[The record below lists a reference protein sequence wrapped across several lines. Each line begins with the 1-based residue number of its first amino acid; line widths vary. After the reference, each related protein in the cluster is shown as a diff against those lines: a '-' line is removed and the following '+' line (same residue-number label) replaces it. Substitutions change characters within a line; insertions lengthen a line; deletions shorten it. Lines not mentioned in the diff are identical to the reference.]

1 MRDDDIVRLD
11 LVEVDSA
18 DALAR
23 SEGSTASAA
32 PALEGADDERGP
44 GRRLLRGWR
53 GVAVGGAVV
62 VALAAVGG
70 VLALRDAREIE
81 DRREAFEQA
90 GLPFVDLASPLSE
103 AWRLEDS
110 WLAATTAD
118 VLVVG
123 SGSPSA
129 TMWRGVDPV
138 TGRVRWEVPGADGW
152 CRAWNPR
159 DAAARPPTVP
169 SDPTLLAVVDARFDG
184 ALPTGAA
191 GTDVRVLDLATG
203 QERATLL
210 FPGDVVSI
218 EPVGESVVAVA
229 VGMDGAFSV
238 ARASLAGGSLWTAP
252 TPFSTVGQAA
262 VPALD
267 VSVVDG
273 VVFLLTFDGVPVAAF
288 DLETGAALEPG
299 DGGLPSPAGRLAL
312 ADGGRAETLVT
323 TQRMA
328 DGRYY
333 LGEPVVAVTGPDGA
347 VRFRADGRL
356 LVPEFS
362 DDAAPERL
370 LVAGTG
376 DGASGFAALDVGT
389 GEVAWSAPEPVLG
402 LRLLVGGVLVHESL
416 GVVALDLSSGERLWQ
431 YEASIRVPGRPVTD
445 GTRVL
450 VVGAG
455 DGGRSLVALDLR
467 TGAEAWSV
475 PTPAVTGLD
484 AVPGGVVV
492 STRDGLIGYR

>member
-1 MRDDDIVRLD
+1 MRDDDLVRLD

-23 SEGSTASAA
+23 TEGSTAPAA
-32 PALEGADDERGP
+32 PAFEGADDERGP

-81 DRREAFEQA
+81 DRREAFERA
-90 GLPFVDLASPLSE
+90 GLPFVDLASPLTE

-129 TMWRGVDPV
+129 TVWRGVDPA

-159 DAAARPPTVP
+159 DAAAGPPTVP

-203 QERATLL
+203 EERATLL

-218 EPVGESVVAVA
+218 EPVGESVVAVT
-229 VGMDGAFSV
+229 VGMDGVFSV
-238 ARASLAGGSLWTAP
+238 ARGRFVGGSLWAAA

-267 VSVVDG
+267 VAVVDD
-273 VVFLLTFDGVPVAAF
+273 VVYLLTFEGVPVAAF
-288 DLETGAALEPG
+288 DLETGAVLEPG
-299 DGGLPSPAGRLAL
+299 DAGLPSPAGRMVLP
-312 ADGGRAETLVT
+312 DGGRAETLVSA
-323 TQRMA
+323 QQMA

-333 LGEPVVAVTGPDGA
+333 LGEPVVVVTDPDGT

-356 LVPEFS
+356 RVPEYS
-362 DDAAPERL
+362 DDTAPDRL
-370 LVAGTG
+370 LVARTG
-376 DGASGFAALDVGT
+376 DRGPEVVALDAET
-389 GEVAWSAPEPVLG
+389 GEVAWWAPEPMLG
-402 LRLLVGGVLVHESL
+402 LRLQVGGVLVHESR
-416 GVVALDLSSGERLWQ
+416 GVVALDASSGERLWQ
-431 YEASIRVPGRPVTD
+431 YEALIGVPGRPVTD
-445 GTRVL
+445 GRRIL
-450 VVGAG
+450 VAG
-455 DGGRSLVALDLR
+455 EGEGGRSLVALDLR
-467 TGAEAWSV
+467 TGAEVWSV
-475 PTPAVTGLD
+475 PAPAVDGVE

-492 STRDGLIGYR
+492 STPDGLIGYR